1 MAGEDKQMFKQFCQE
16 GLPHVLEA
24 LSPPQSSGI
33 SPNKYIWSNLDECV
47 VCVGVYTEGAKNGM
61 EKNCIKITVI
71 QLNFEK

>member
-33 SPNKYIWSNLDECV
+33 SPNKYVHDSTV
-47 VCVGVYTEGAKNGM
+47 P
-61 EKNCIKITVI
+61 CISLYILTF
-71 QLNFEK
+71 LL